1 MPAPGA
7 WFSLVCLLLVH
18 RSGSVLGRSCSL
30 RDCSRALLQAVPAA
44 HRWCSNALG
53 WVGAFPPVLKLSCC
67 TACSPRAAPRSVLD
81 SPTGQA
87 QARQMS
93 SLPREFLAQ
102 RPLHPAVGAFQK
114 SLKPAIIELLNSV
127 ISLQRNKQT
136 KKAVPPFLFFFSFPA
151 FLSASS
157 GFALCLSIAKK
168 PAEQLG
174 ICRQPKR
181 ALLTSPYLC

>member
-1 MPAPGA
+1 M
-7 WFSLVCLLLVH
+7 
-18 RSGSVLGRSCSL
+18 LGRSCSL

-136 KKAVPPFLFFFSFPA
+136 KKAVPPFLFFFFFSCIPQCIIWFCTVPLDCEKARGAARNLPA
-151 FLSASS
+151 ARESPFNLPLPMLKLRRDFS
-157 GFALCLSIAKK
+157 
-168 PAEQLG
+168 
-174 ICRQPKR
+174 
-181 ALLTSPYLC
+181 LTDLPRP